1 MKPIGPLMWEHRLIE
16 KMMQVV
22 RTKAEEMDG
31 SGKIDIPFVEL
42 VIDFMKTYAD
52 RTHHGKEEEI
62 LFRALKG
69 KNLSPEHGRIM
80 DELTDEHSQSRLR
93 TRTLGDAKNRY
104 VRGETSVKDEI
115 LSLLREMTVFYP
127 RHIEKED
134 KHFFHD
140 SQRYFS
146 DEELDRMLSSFWEF
160 DRRMIHE
167 KYEQVV
173 KKLPGRSGVTKR
185 ETVITSRTW

>member
-62 LFRALKG
+62 LFHALKG
-69 KNLSPEHGRIM
+69 KNLSPGHGRIM

-115 LSLLREMTVFYP
+115 LSLLREMAVVYP

-146 DEELDRMLSSFWEF
+146 DEELDRILESFWEF

-173 KKLPGRSGVTKR
+173 KYFLGDPALPNGRP
-185 ETVITSRTW
+185 